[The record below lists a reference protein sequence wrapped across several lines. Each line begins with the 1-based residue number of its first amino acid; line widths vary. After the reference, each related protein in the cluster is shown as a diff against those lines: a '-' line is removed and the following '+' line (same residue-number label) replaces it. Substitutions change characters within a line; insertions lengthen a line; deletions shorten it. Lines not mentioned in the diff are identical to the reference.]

1 MPEDRSDLTMGL
13 EIKEIVVGPLEVNC
27 YIVYDTENREA
38 IVVDPGDE
46 PDRIL
51 DLITSSN
58 LKVRHIICTHTHFDH
73 VGTIPELKEKTAAQ
87 IVIHEKEA
95 EIYEAARDM
104 AAFWGYD
111 VDPLPPPDIFVS
123 EGDEI
128 KTGNLVFRII
138 HTPGHSPGGICL
150 YGSGIAITGDT
161 LFAGSVGRTDLPGGD
176 INLLKESFKRLMSLP
191 ENTAVL
197 PGHGPRS
204 TIGREKRENFF
215 INEV

>member
-1 MPEDRSDLTMGL
+1 MDL
-13 EIKEIVVGPLEVNC
+13 EIKTIVVGQLEVNC
-27 YIVYDTENREA
+27 YIVYDPENREA
-38 IVVDPGDE
+38 IVIDPGDE

-51 DLITSSN
+51 DLITADK
-58 LKVRHIICTHTHFDH
+58 LKVKHIVCTHTHFDH
-73 VGTIPELKEKTAAQ
+73 VGAIPELRESTAAQ
-87 IVIHEKEA
+87 IVIHKKES

-104 AAFWGYD
+104 AALWGYD

-128 KTGNLVFRII
+128 RTGSLVFRVI

-150 YGSGIAITGDT
+150 YGNGIVITGDT
-161 LFAGSVGRTDLPGGD
+161 LFAGSVGRTDFPGGD

-191 ENTAVL
+191 EDTVVL